1 MEQQLENAI
10 LTKAEKTKQGLIA
23 LFTEEGF
30 LFSVDEETFF
40 SFQLEKAIKNG
51 SLLSGGELALL
62 LSKSEQAHAKQT
74 ALRLV
79 AGRIFAQQEL
89 YKKLCQKYD
98 QRASAWAIAELQR
111 LGYLNDEAYAR
122 ARAAALLRK
131 NRSKNVI
138 LRDLAD
144 KGIGREIA
152 VAVLEELWEEQG
164 ERSGN
169 AAAIANLLQ
178 KQYARKLEQG
188 KLQQVQAALAR
199 RGFSFGEIRDG
210 IRQWQQENPQIDE
223 FEEMQDRIG
232 EYECDLL

>member
-1 MEQQLENAI
+1 MEQTLQNAV

-23 LFTEEGF
+23 LFTEQGF

-40 SFQLEKAIKNG
+40 SFGLEKAIKN
-51 SLLSGGELALL
+51 SSPLSGGELALL
-62 LSKSEQAHAKQT
+62 LSKSEQAHAKQA

-79 AGRIFAQQEL
+79 AGRIFARQEL
-89 YKKLCQKYD
+89 YKKLCQKYEA
-98 QRASAWAIAELQR
+98 RAAAWAIAELER

-131 NRSKNVI
+131 NRSKTVI
-138 LRDLAD
+138 LRDLAE
-144 KGIGREIA
+144 KGIDRETA
-152 VAVLEELWEEQG
+152 MAVLEELWEEQG
-164 ERSGN
+164 EQSGN

-178 KQYARKLEQG
+178 RQYARKLQQG
-188 KLQQVQAALAR
+188 KVQQVQAALAR

-210 IRQWQQENPQIDE
+210 IRQWQQENPQTEE
-223 FEEMQDRIG
+223 FEDIEDRIG